1 MGSGK
6 TKIGRKLAEALAFSF
21 VDLDDRIEEE
31 SGRSISEIF
40 RQEGESRFREL
51 EQRALQATH
60 SLQQT
65 IIATGGGTPCF
76 FDNLSWMNRHGLTFY
91 LEVAPEILAQRLQS
105 QTHHRPLLAGKTSE
119 DLIHF
124 IQQKLEARLP
134 YYRQAHI
141 TVEAGVPAEELV
153 KRWVRTWKN
162 ITGH

>member
-6 TKIGRKLAEALAFSF
+6 TMIGRKLAEALSFSF
-21 VDLDDRIEEE
+21 TDLDDRIEEE
-31 SGRSISEIF
+31 AGRSIREIF
-40 RQEGESRFREL
+40 RLQGELHFREL
-51 EQRALQATH
+51 EQRSLQATH

-65 IIATGGGTPCF
+65 IVATGGGTPCF
-76 FDNLSWMNRHGLTFY
+76 FDNLSWMNQHGLTFY
-91 LEVAPEILAQRLQS
+91 LQVAPEILAQRLQS

-141 TVEAGVPAEELV
+141 TVDAGIPAEELV
-153 KRWVRTWKN
+153 KRLVQTWKN